1 MANVHVDGLTEL
13 LKRLTVL
20 ADTTT
25 DKDAQKS
32 VSKALRKS
40 AQVVQKDAQAI
51 VHVKSGTLKNN
62 IIVAKARKPPQ
73 GQIEMDVTVR
83 YKAQAYK
90 DNKSNRRK
98 GLVGGTYKNYGPLF
112 YGAFLEFGT
121 VHMPAYPF
129 MAPAWDRNKDQ
140 LPEIFKTELSAAI
153 DAAMAKAA

>member
-1 MANVHVDGLTEL
+1 MAEIHVDGLNDL
-13 LKRLTVL
+13 LKRLVIL
-20 ADTTT
+20 ADVTT

-32 VSKALRKS
+32 ITKALRKS
-40 AQVVQKDAQAI
+40 MQVVQKDAQSI
-51 VHVKSGTLKNN
+51 VHVKSGTLKQN

-121 VHMPAYPF
+121 VKMPAYPF
-129 MAPAWDRNKDQ
+129 MGPAWDRNKDA
-140 LPEIFKTELSAAI
+140 LPDIFKTELSSAI
-153 DAAMAKAA
+153 DSAMAKT